1 MIKTITGGRH
11 LSIHSSGPT
20 FVADNGDKSGEV
32 RYNTSSQTL
41 EVFDGIYWVQQ
52 NTSCYID
59 FTRHAHN
66 IIDWAEE
73 RMLKESQL
81 EYLATMNPAIKIA
94 VDNCKTAAEQLDLI
108 IMLTTT
114 LPPQET

>member
-11 LSIHSSGPT
+11 LSIHSSDPT

-41 EVFDGIYWVQQ
+41 EVFDGNYWVQQ

-59 FTRHAHN
+59 FTRYVHT
-66 IIDWAEE
+66 IIDWAEG

-81 EYLATMNPAIKIA
+81 EYLSKLNPAIKIA

-114 LPPQET
+114 PPQET